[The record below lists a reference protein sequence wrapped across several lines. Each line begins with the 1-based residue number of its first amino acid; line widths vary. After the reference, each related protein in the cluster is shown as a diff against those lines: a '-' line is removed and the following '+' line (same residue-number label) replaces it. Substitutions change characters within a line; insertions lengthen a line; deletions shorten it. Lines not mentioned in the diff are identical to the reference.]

1 MDTNESIRTNAPEEI
16 IELGVASIETKGTLP
31 PGNESMGRKVDL
43 GITE

>member
-1 MDTNESIRTNAPEEI
+1 MDTNEKASSNASEEI

-31 PGNESMGRKVDL
+31 PGNEGMGRIADL